1 MASVLLPALLPAE
14 ALKAR
19 QVPIPYRWNYGRY
32 LDYDV
37 NFDKKFMIALM
48 AQELNSLF

>member
-1 MASVLLPALLPAE
+1 VLLPVVLPAE

-19 QVPIPYRWNYGRY
+19 QAPIPYRWNCGRY

-37 NFDKKFMIALM
+37 NFYKKFMIALM